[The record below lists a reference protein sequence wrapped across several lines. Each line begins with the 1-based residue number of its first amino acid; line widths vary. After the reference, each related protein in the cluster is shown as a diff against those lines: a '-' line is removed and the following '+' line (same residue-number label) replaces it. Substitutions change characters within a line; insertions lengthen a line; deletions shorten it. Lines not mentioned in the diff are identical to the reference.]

1 MRVLISAI
9 LIIVISMTGTVF
21 AIEENPAAV
30 DSEPVVSTSVDETK
44 AEEPTIDPRDATE
57 TKDPD
62 DPTLILDEDL
72 PSGFDRPKPID
83 ETFQNTMQKSGDKLL
98 SELPEMDT
106 MFTTPIFKII
116 VLVVGILFVILLLSI
131 LAKKKDTKYVAP
143 RNKIRKAKKKED
155 VNTNAFANPVVEE
168 PIVIAPIEPVQP
180 EEPTESINVIEPIDQ
195 AKSELDLEETVSEI
209 EDDFLLNI
217 DNEASEELGLSEDI
231 TEDIDVV
238 LEEKP
243 KTEIEEIDID
253 EIDDIDELSKA
264 IQEKE
269 EQLKQLEEEVKTEK
283 ENKVKEVEEV
293 IEEKVEDP
301 FSDFKVEEEPA
312 EKPAKKTKAKK
323 SEKTEAVGSA
333 EDFLKNMEKTMKE
346 DKNK

>member
-30 DSEPVVSTSVDETK
+30 DSDTVVSTNVDETK
-44 AEEPTIDPRDATE
+44 AEEPTIDPRDTTE

-62 DPTLILDEDL
+62 DPTLILNEDL
-72 PSGFDRPKPID
+72 PSGFGELKPID
-83 ETFQNTMQKSGDKLL
+83 ETFQNTMEKSGDKLL

-143 RNKIRKAKKKED
+143 RNEIRGAKKKED
-155 VNTNAFANPVVEE
+155 VNTNAFANQAVEE
-168 PIVIAPIEPVQP
+168 PIVIAPIEPIQP
-180 EEPTESINVIEPIDQ
+180 IEPIDTIEPLDK
-195 AKSELDLEETVSEI
+195 AKSELDLEDAVSGI
-209 EDDFLLNI
+209 EDDFILNL
-217 DNEASEELGLSEDI
+217 DNESSEELGLSEDL

-243 KTEIEEIDID
+243 ETEVEEIDID

-312 EKPAKKTKAKK
+312 KKPAKKTKAKK

>member
-30 DSEPVVSTSVDETK
+30 DSDTVVSTNVDETK
-44 AEEPTIDPRDATE
+44 AEEPTIDPRDTTE

-62 DPTLILDEDL
+62 DPTLILNEDL
-72 PSGFDRPKPID
+72 PSGFGELKPID
-83 ETFQNTMQKSGDKLL
+83 ETFQNTMEKSGDKLL

-143 RNKIRKAKKKED
+143 KNQFRGAKKKEED
-155 VNTNAFANPVVEE
+155 INVNTFANQAVEE
-168 PIVIAPIEPVQP
+168 PIVIAPIEPIQP
-180 EEPTESINVIEPIDQ
+180 IEPIDTIEPLDKV
-195 AKSELDLEETVSEI
+195 KSELDLEDAVSGI
-209 EDDFLLNI
+209 EDDFLLNL
-217 DNEASEELGLSEDI
+217 DNESSEELGLSEDL

-243 KTEIEEIDID
+243 ETEVEEIDID

-283 ENKVKEVEEV
+283 ENKEKE
-293 IEEKVEDP
+293 IEEIEEVEDP
-301 FSDFKVEEEPA
+301 FSDFKIEEEPV
-312 EKPAKKTKAKK
+312 EKPTKKAKAKK
-323 SEKTEAVGSA
+323 SEKTDTVDSA

-346 DKNK
+346 DKSK